1 MKTKRIAHMQTTEY
15 VLANMQS
22 ACSLNSN
29 FELYDYIANIKIDGE
44 ILNLV
49 FTKEASISYLSNK
62 FKKNNTLYGLIA
74 LKVFL
79 KDGE

>member
-1 MKTKRIAHMQTTEY
+1 MANINENIKKYSHANTEY

-29 FELYDYIANIKIDGE
+29 FELYDYIANNIKIDGE

-49 FTKEASISYLSNK
+49 FQG
-62 FKKNNTLYGLIA
+62 GLN
-74 LKVFL
+74 
-79 KDGE
+79 